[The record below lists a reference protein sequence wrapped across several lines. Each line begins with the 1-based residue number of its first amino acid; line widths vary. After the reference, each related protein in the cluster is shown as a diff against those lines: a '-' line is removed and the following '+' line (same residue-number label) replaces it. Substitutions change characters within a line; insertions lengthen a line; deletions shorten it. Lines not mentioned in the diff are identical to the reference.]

1 MNDEKKYNA
10 LLKELGALLAD
21 KNLTIACNDALIE
34 QLERKLAAAEAE
46 RDAVRKE
53 LLQTEDKLEN
63 AKIEIDRMQR
73 ARKTPDG
80 AWEVLP

>member
-53 LLQTEDKLEN
+53 LLNVEAQLEN
-63 AKIEIDRMQR
+63 AEIEIERLSR
-73 ARKTPDG
+73 FEAPKKG
-80 AWEVLP
+80 ATE